1 MLRTADLNQIFTG
14 KSEVASTNS
23 SVTEESKDV
32 SVRKQKCKRQ
42 EQKRDQMNKTMINL
56 SGEIMVEKMK
66 NLRVG
71 QQDLMNVLDLKLEIV
86 ERLAQVVGHFYKYDE
101 TSDANIL
108 IKEGVFLCVDKIR
121 RPQGKPGC
129 DWYFIIHI
137 VDAA

>member
-1 MLRTADLNQIFTG
+1 LLRTADLNQIFTG

-71 QQDLMNVLDLKLEIV
+71 Q
-86 ERLAQVVGHFYKYDE
+86 
-101 TSDANIL
+101 
-108 IKEGVFLCVDKIR
+108 
-121 RPQGKPGC
+121 
-129 DWYFIIHI
+129 
-137 VDAA
+137 